1 MDFTIL
7 GAGAWGTA
15 MAIHLNR
22 LGHGVHLVAR
32 RIDHA
37 MRLASD
43 RVNTDYLPE
52 VTIPINIQI
61 GHEIKPALME
71 ANAVILACPSIGVKN
86 LLLQIKGVKDASIR
100 LRWAVSLSKGMDLET
115 LQTPI
120 DLFAEILPELRGA
133 VLTGPTYASEVASGK
148 PTAMVLASDGDQ
160 KNLFELQMALSGDSL
175 RVYTSND
182 VRGAELGGCLKNVYA
197 IGSGICHGL
206 GLGDNATSALL
217 TRSLHE
223 MVQLGS
229 RLGGKEETF
238 YGLSGF
244 GDLVATCYGSWS
256 RNRSFGER
264 IGEGEKIP
272 YLLRAQ
278 NKVVEGY
285 SATRAFAKIV
295 RKQGL
300 ESPILKE
307 IYSILYQQK
316 DPLVAVQNLMSRS
329 VKQEPEN
336 LPSRLCTIPGRE

>member
-43 RVNTDYLPE
+43 RVNIDYLPE

-71 ANAVILACPSIGVKN
+71 ANAVVFACPSVGLKN
-86 LLLQIKGVKDASIR
+86 LLHQVQQAKEASIR
-100 LRWAVSLSKGMDLET
+100 LRWAISLSKGIDLET
-115 LQTPI
+115 LQTPV
-120 DLFAEILPELRGA
+120 DLFGEILPELRGA
-133 VLTGPTYASEVASGK
+133 VLTGPTYASEVADGK
-148 PTAMVLASDGDQ
+148 PAAMVLASSGDQ
-160 KNLFELQMALSGDSL
+160 KDLSALQTAFCSDSL
-175 RVYTSND
+175 RVYSSDD
-182 VRGAELGGCLKNVYA
+182 VRGAELGGCLKNIYA
-197 IGSGICHGL
+197 IGSGICQGL

-223 MVQLGS
+223 LVQLGEL
-229 RLGGKEETF
+229 LGGKKETF

-256 RNRSFGER
+256 RNRTFGEK
-264 IGEGEKIP
+264 IGKGEKIP
-272 YLLRAQ
+272 HLLRAQ

-285 SATRAFAKIV
+285 RATRAFAKIA
-295 RKQGL
+295 RKEKL
-300 ESPILKE
+300 ENPILE
-307 IYSILYQQK
+307 AIYAVLYQQK
-316 DPLVAVQNLMSRS
+316 DPQVAVQKLMSRT
-329 VKQEPEN
+329 VKPEPARGQ
-336 LPSRLCTIPGRE
+336 LPVCSLSKME

>member
-43 RVNTDYLPE
+43 RVNSDYLPE
-52 VTIPINIQI
+52 ITIPINIQI

-71 ANAVILACPSIGVKN
+71 ANAVVLACPSMGIKD
-86 LLLQIKGVKDASIR
+86 LLEQIKVVRDASIR
-100 LRWAVSLSKGMDLET
+100 LRWVISLSKGMDLET
-115 LQTPI
+115 LKTPV
-120 DLFAEILPELRGA
+120 DLFREILPEQRGA
-133 VLTGPTYASEVASGK
+133 VLTGPTYASEVAKGK

-160 KNLFELQMALSGDSL
+160 EELCGLQTVLSGNSL

-197 IGSGICHGL
+197 IGSGICQGL

-256 RNRSFGER
+256 RNRTFGER
-264 IGEGEKIP
+264 IGKGEKIP

-278 NKVVEGY
+278 KKVIEGY
-285 SATRAFAKIV
+285 SATRAFSKIV

-316 DPLVAVQNLMSRS
+316 DPFLAVQNLMSRS
-329 VKQEPEN
+329 VKQEPAN
-336 LPSRLCTIPGRE
+336 LQMSLCTIPKRE